1 MPDAEL
7 WTIDRLC
14 DLVATELL
22 ASDPSQPSARVRA
35 VPDRR
40 TIRWYTTIGLLDRPA
55 EMRGRTAL
63 YGRRHL
69 LQIVAIK
76 RLQATGIPLAEIQAR
91 LAGATNGMLARL
103 AELPDAPVAAA
114 PRGRTARVLP
124 HALRGPAR
132 PAGTAAAGTGAERL
146 TASASAEHTDDQ
158 TGADGDRGRF
168 WAAAAFPEQPGYA
181 GPAGHAEPAVQA
193 AMPTAHDHDIA
204 LLPAIKLTDGVTL
217 TLSAAGRLPDAADV
231 AAIRQ
236 AAGPLLDLLQAS
248 GLDAPHNIWEDR

>member
-14 DLVATELL
+14 DLVAAELL
-22 ASDPSQPSARVRA
+22 ASDPSQPSARVRE

-55 EMRGRTAL
+55 ELRGRTAL

-91 LAGATNGMLARL
+91 LAGATTGTLARI
-103 AELPDAPVAAA
+103 AELSEAPVPAARAGQPVAAGSSA
-114 PRGRTARVLP
+114 ED
-124 HALRGPAR
+124 
-132 PAGTAAAGTGAERL
+132 AAADTGEV
-146 TASASAEHTDDQ
+146 TAVDRA
-158 TGADGDRGRF
+158 RGRF
-168 WAAAAFPEQPGYA
+168 WAAAAFPGQPGRA
-181 GPAGHAEPAVQA
+181 GYSEPAGHPEPAGHAEPAAV
-193 AMPTAHDHDIA
+193 DHDIA
-204 LLPAIKLTDGVTL
+204 LLPAIRLTGGVTL
-217 TLSAAGRLPDAADV
+217 TLGAAGRLPAAADV

-236 AAGPLLDLLQAS
+236 AARPLLDLLQAS
-248 GLDAPHNIWEDR
+248 GLDAHNIWEDR